1 MGKFTLTHEIKC
13 DVDTFWKTFFDKTFN
28 ERLYREVLGFPAFD
42 ILEQRETETS
52 IIRKAS
58 GQPKMNAPAPVAK
71 LMGSNF
77 RYTEEATFD
86 KATKVFRF
94 KTIPSVMPDKVRNEG
109 TVRVEPIGDGKHVR
123 RITEI
128 MVEAKVFGLGGI
140 IESSTEKQMRDG
152 WESSAAFMNKYL
164 ETAAG

>member
-28 ERLYREVLGFPAFD
+28 EKLYRERLGFPAFD
-42 ILEQRETETS
+42 ITEQRETETS
-52 IIRKAS
+52 IIRKAG
-58 GQPKMNAPAPVAK
+58 GQPKMNVPAPVAK
-71 LMGSNF
+71 LLGSNF
-77 RYTEEATFD
+77 RYTEEGTFD

-94 KTIPSVMPDKVRNEG
+94 KTIPSVMSDKIRNEG
-109 TVRVEPIGDGKHVR
+109 TVRVEAIGDGKRVR
-123 RITEI
+123 RVTEI
-128 MVEAKVFGLGGI
+128 TVEAKIFGLGGM

-152 WESSAAFMNKYL
+152 WDASATYMNTYL